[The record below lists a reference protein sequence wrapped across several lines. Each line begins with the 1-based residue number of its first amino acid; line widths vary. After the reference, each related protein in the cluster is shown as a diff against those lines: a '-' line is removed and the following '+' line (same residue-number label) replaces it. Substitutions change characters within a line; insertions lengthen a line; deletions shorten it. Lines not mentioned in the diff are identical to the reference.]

1 MSRQFEDVNSKFGA
15 PMGRRDFG
23 QSSDCFDKIRLFRV
37 RLDSGGYDDGGA
49 YWGLGK
55 PLYCAQDDGDFY
67 RRFVRAASRS
77 EAAELLELTN
87 DELMQPIRSAA

>member
-15 PMGRRDFG
+15 PMGRLIFG

-67 RRFVRAASRS
+67 RRFVRAESRAK
-77 EAAELLELTN
+77 AAEMLELTN
-87 DELMQPIRSAA
+87 DELMQPIRSRK